1 MPNIPQS
8 TEKIIQKFIDRVNKL
23 LGKRVKKIILYGSYA
38 RGDYNGN
45 SDIDIMILTDLTN
58 EEIIEYRELVSNIA
72 FDIEFDTNFEVMISP
87 LVKNI
92 EKFEYWLK
100 RITILYECSERR
112 SGFEWYRKYLQNVAE
127 HRLEQA
133 KEDLEAGKLL
143 YDKNFY
149 KSANNRAYYSIFHS
163 IKAVLALEPI
173 DFKRHKD
180 VLAYFNKNYINKEI
194 FSRMMGRKIQ
204 NASAI
209 REDSDY
215 DDEFIVDA
223 DKTNE
228 QLKTAEELIELVDK
242 YIDEN

>member
-1 MPNIPQS
+1 MVQ
-8 TEKIIQKFIDRVNKL
+8 KISK
-23 LGKRVKKIILYGSYA
+23 
-38 RGDYNGN
+38 
-45 SDIDIMILTDLTN
+45 
-58 EEIIEYRELVSNIA
+58 ELA
-72 FDIEFDTNFEVMISP
+72 
-87 LVKNI
+87 K
-92 EKFEYWLK
+92 
-100 RITILYECSERR
+100 
-112 SGFEWYRKYLQNVAE
+112 

-163 IKAVLALEPI
+163 IKAVWALEPI

>member
-1 MPNIPQS
+1 MVQ
-8 TEKIIQKFIDRVNKL
+8 KISK
-23 LGKRVKKIILYGSYA
+23 
-38 RGDYNGN
+38 
-45 SDIDIMILTDLTN
+45 
-58 EEIIEYRELVSNIA
+58 ELA
-72 FDIEFDTNFEVMISP
+72 
-87 LVKNI
+87 K
-92 EKFEYWLK
+92 
-100 RITILYECSERR
+100 
-112 SGFEWYRKYLQNVAE
+112 

-228 QLKTAEELIELVDK
+228 QIKTAEELIELVDK